1 MLSPVTL
8 AGLQMFSIITQVC
21 LSYNVILNVWTV
33 VAVSDLMGS
42 ASDKTEIIPRVQPLT
57 PVAWAG
63 SRILLIFMQ
72 NCLGWKMILS
82 NIYCFNSRDAFL
94 YDGIYFEVG

>member
-42 ASDKTEIIPRVQPLT
+42 ASDKTDIIPEGPAIY
-57 PVAWAG
+57 PG
-63 SRILLIFMQ
+63 
-72 NCLGWKMILS
+72 CLGQSS
-82 NIYCFNSRDAFL
+82 NIVN
-94 YDGIYFEVG
+94 IYAKLLGLEDDIE